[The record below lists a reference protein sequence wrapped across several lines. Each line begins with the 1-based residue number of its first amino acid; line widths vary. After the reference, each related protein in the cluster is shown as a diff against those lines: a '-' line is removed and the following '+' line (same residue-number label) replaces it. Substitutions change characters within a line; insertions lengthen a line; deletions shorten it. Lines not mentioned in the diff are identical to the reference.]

1 MLALRHGGGPDLGDD
16 HAVDPGGDGLRGGVD
31 VIELVQQ
38 PHRLTGAHGCAAF
51 EQGLVM
57 TGKRRDGE
65 TGWVHHGHA
74 LLGAVAV
81 RTGRLDLAEQ
91 EAVVNRRR
99 EHALG
104 IDRAATAELRADG
117 DHAQALGLRGQ
128 QARRLV

>member
-1 MLALRHGGGPDLGDD
+1 M
-16 HAVDPGGDGLRGGVD
+16 
-31 VIELVQQ
+31 
-38 PHRLTGAHGCAAF
+38 
-51 EQGLVM
+51 
-57 TGKRRDGE
+57 
-65 TGWVHHGHA
+65 
-74 LLGAVAV
+74 